1 MRHPFHSV
9 AIAVALVV
17 GLVVPA
23 LALGISA
30 AADGCYTWTRTL
42 REGNSGG
49 DVTQLQIRV
58 AGWSADR
65 EYLVV
70 DGSFG
75 PKTTAAVKRFQSAYG
90 LAVDGV
96 AGSQTYNKIYEL
108 QDDDCTTIHFNW
120 SEFWSP
126 DCNCFRGGKVSEA
139 QVKENVKRLIWK
151 LEAMRKKLGGSPI
164 HVHSGFRSIA
174 YNSSINGA
182 SNSQHMYGT
191 AMDGH
196 AHAYTLCGN
205 ISKARTSGFSGIIG
219 PPTYSSH
226 IHVDSRAENNDD
238 GIPNGYYWDFS
249 C

>member
-1 MRHPFHSV
+1 MFTGSV
-9 AIAVALVV
+9 RRAHRNARSWRR
-17 GLVVPA
+17 
-23 LALGISA
+23 SA
-30 AADGCYTWTRTL
+30 RR
-42 REGNSGG
+42 REVIES
-49 DVTQLQIRV
+49 TAQRV
-58 AGWSADR
+58 AGQTTTRADQTG
-65 EYLVV
+65 EW
-70 DGSFG
+70 
-75 PKTTAAVKRFQSAYG
+75 KTTAAVKRFQSAYG
-90 LAVDGV
+90 LTVDGV

-238 GIPNGYYWDFS
+238 GIPNGYYWDFT